1 MGALRGFPGALALLV
16 AGCSNGGSAE
26 LANGAAGGNGAP
38 AGNRAAAAAAS
49 LDGSTVAPA
58 LPPCPFERT
67 REWIGAIENGR
78 LNVTGRVDLQMAGF
92 RPTLTERRASGPGT
106 IAFDLTLSPAA
117 GAAVTDVARYQR
129 AGVSPYRTAEVYCGG
144 RRIASIRLIQVG

>member
-1 MGALRGFPGALALLV
+1 MGALRGWAAGLALLA
-16 AGCSNGGSAE
+16 AGCGGGQGPGAGAEKEQRSAVD
-26 LANGAAGGNGAP
+26 
-38 AGNRAAAAAAS
+38 NRAARAVAG
-49 LDGSTVAPA
+49 LDGATVAPA

-78 LNVTGRVDLQMAGF
+78 LNLTGRVDLQMAGF
-92 RPTLTERRASGPGT
+92 RPTLTERRSSGPDT
-106 IAFDLTLSPAA
+106 IVFDLALSPEA

-129 AGVSPYRTAEVYCGG
+129 AGASPYRTAEVYCGG